1 MVALPHDSAWTAD
14 RFVGSLAPLRGSD
27 GRGSAPDQ
35 RPALGRLKS
44 LGRFLVVGPPGL
56 RLDPLGRVRPQVLR
70 PGRPCPAVL
79 RRRLLKAVLE
89 GPFAAQII
97 GGRDLKIGLVL
108 RELAQSPEIYSA
120 LSRRMLPHARDS
132 AVFARRKI
140 WLGYI
145 LLAALCQGW
154 IGHQQTSALVNTVW
168 TLVTVSVIWAVI
180 AFFRKL
186 PDAIRQA
193 LDQVKFSTLL
203 VFWLRG
209 DLSPRVLERTEHV
222 APITGDADPARP
234 LQLRI

>member
-1 MVALPHDSAWTAD
+1 
-14 RFVGSLAPLRGSD
+14 
-27 GRGSAPDQ
+27 
-35 RPALGRLKS
+35 
-44 LGRFLVVGPPGL
+44 
-56 RLDPLGRVRPQVLR
+56 
-70 PGRPCPAVL
+70 
-79 RRRLLKAVLE
+79 
-89 GPFAAQII
+89 
-97 GGRDLKIGLVL
+97 
-108 RELAQSPEIYSA
+108 
-120 LSRRMLPHARDS
+120 MLPHARDS